1 MINLF
6 KKWILFT
13 VLMLL
18 ASLIVFANTSNNSK
32 PFVQISPSESYF
44 EIDGKPLIC
53 IGFNDGITWPSLS
66 GLWGDSDLKDVKEY
80 FSTIHSY
87 GVNTLRIFFEYAQ
100 DPSGSTLFED
110 PLGHINESLV
120 NVWNH
125 IFEYAKEYD
134 IYLIIEPFDPY
145 WMNENWQENPFNI
158 KNGGYIS
165 SLDEFLTNEQCIKDT
180 EFRFKFMI
188 DHWGDSSHIL
198 AWEINNEIDLWYG
211 QDPVAIADWIKT
223 ISNFIVNY
231 EDKKFGHHHLITVST
246 AAPILF
252 PPMADIFYD
261 NKNLDFLTTHLY
273 MPAVKNPTNVIEPAI
288 EVSQAI
294 AYNLSKLNYSKPYLD
309 SEDGPID
316 NWPLPLNFDSE
327 YYHNMSWAELCSG
340 AAGIGLRWPYRIPHD
355 MLYPQFL
362 ATDKVIS
369 EFVNSTGI
377 NWLDFKAYYD
387 SYDIKIESSMNNY
400 IIPFSCG
407 DNNARIIWLLKDSR
421 KNLDNIDF
429 SNVNLKVSD
438 LNNGVYTIEFW
449 NTNDGS
455 ILNSIRLETNDGSL
469 NLDFDFS
476 NLKDIAIKIYE
487 DKR

>member
-1 MINLF
+1 ML
-6 KKWILFT
+6 KKMILFIT
-13 VLMLL
+13 LILL
-18 ASLIVFANTSNNSK
+18 TSLIAFSNFSNVVK
-32 PFVQISPSESYF
+32 PFVEIAPSKSYF

-66 GLWGDSDLKDVKEY
+66 GLWNNSDLREVKDY

-87 GVNTLRIFFEYAQ
+87 GINTLRIFFEYAQ

-120 NVWNH
+120 NVWDN
-125 IFEYAKEYD
+125 IFKYAKEYD

-145 WMNENWQENPFNI
+145 WMSRNWQDNPFNI
-158 KNGGYIS
+158 KNGGCIS
-165 SLDEFLTNEQCIKDT
+165 SLDEFLTNEQCIKNT
-180 EFRFKFMI
+180 ESRFKFII
-188 DHWGDSSHIL
+188 DHWGNSSHIL

-211 QDPVAIADWIKT
+211 ENPVAISNWMQT
-223 ISNFIVNY
+223 ISNFIINY
-231 EDKKFGHHHLITVST
+231 EDSKFGHHHLITVST

-252 PPMADIFYD
+252 PPFADIFYD

-273 MPAVKNPTNVIEPAI
+273 MPAVKNPTNAVEPAI

-355 MLYPQFL
+355 MLYPQL
-362 ATDKVIS
+362 LTTDKAIS
-369 EFVNSTGI
+369 KFVNSPGI
-377 NWLDFKAYYD
+377 NWLNFKAYYD
-387 SYDIKIESSMNNY
+387 AFDIKVENNINNY

-421 KNLDNIDF
+421 KDLNNIDF
-429 SNVNLKVSD
+429 SSISLKVSN
-438 LNNGVYTIEFW
+438 LNNGIYTIEFW
-449 NTNDGS
+449 DTNSGN
-455 ILNSIRLETNDGSL
+455 ILNSSQLEISNGTL
-469 NLDFDFS
+469 NLKFNFS
-476 NLKDIAIKIYE
+476 SLKDIAIKIY
-487 DKR
+487 KTN